1 MQDGY
6 CFKLLVKKKN
16 EGNESVKEEQKREI
30 KNKYSFVVA
39 QGSPLTSF
47 HCRCCHCKCFKV
59 KRFRVKSHS

>member
-39 QGSPLTSF
+39 QGSPLTFSLSLLPLQMF
-47 HCRCCHCKCFKV
+47 
-59 KRFRVKSHS
+59 